1 MYILIAD
8 EEVYMIFGYVR
19 VSSKEQN
26 LERQIRALLDYEKG
40 LEEDNIFIDK
50 QSGKDFNRDNYLKL
64 KEKLRHGD
72 ILIIKELDRLG
83 RNKKMILD
91 ELKYLKDLGVRVKL
105 LDVPTTL
112 IDLDSFGNEVANA
125 MMEMIN
131 NLLIEVLSTIA
142 EQERVKIKQR
152 QAEGIAIAKQQGK
165 YKGRKAVTE
174 EDLPKNFS
182 KLYKQWIDKSINATQ
197 FTQLLGLKSR
207 TTLYKYIRIYE
218 DRK

>member
-1 MYILIAD
+1 
-8 EEVYMIFGYVR
+8 MIFGYVR
-19 VSSKEQN
+19 VSTKEQN
-26 LERQIRALLDYEKG
+26 LERQIRALLNYEKS
-40 LEEDNIFIDK
+40 LEEDNIYIDK
-50 QSGKDFNRDNYLKL
+50 QSGKDFNRESYLKL

-83 RNKKMILD
+83 RNKNMILD
-91 ELKYLKDLGVRVKL
+91 EIKYFKDLGVRVKV

-125 MMEMIN
+125 MMDMIN

-152 QAEGIAIAKQQGK
+152 QAEGIEIAKQEGK
-165 YKGRKAVTE
+165 FKGRKAITE
-174 EDLPKNFS
+174 ADLPKNFS
-182 KLYKQWIDKSINATQ
+182 KLYNQWKDKSINATQ

-207 TTLYKYIRIYE
+207 TTLYKYIKIYE
-218 DRK
+218 DEK

>member
-1 MYILIAD
+1 MKRNIN
-8 EEVYMIFGYVR
+8 MIFGYVR
-19 VSSKEQN
+19 VSTKEQN
-26 LERQIRALLDYEKG
+26 LERQIRALLDYEKD
-40 LEEDNIFIDK
+40 LKKDNIYTDK

-83 RNKKMILD
+83 RNKKMVLD
-91 ELKYLKDLGVRVKL
+91 ELKYLKDLGVRVKI

-182 KLYKQWIDKSINATQ
+182 KLYKQWKDKSINATQ
-197 FTQLLGLKSR
+197 FSQLLGLKSR

-218 DRK
+218 GSK

>member
-1 MYILIAD
+1 M
-8 EEVYMIFGYVR
+8 
-19 VSSKEQN
+19 
-26 LERQIRALLDYEKG
+26 
-40 LEEDNIFIDK
+40 
-50 QSGKDFNRDNYLKL
+50 
-64 KEKLRHGD
+64 
-72 ILIIKELDRLG
+72 
-83 RNKKMILD
+83 
-91 ELKYLKDLGVRVKL
+91 
-105 LDVPTTL
+105 PTTL

-152 QAEGIAIAKQQGK
+152 QSEGIAIAKQEGK

-182 KLYKQWIDKSINATQ
+182 KLYKQWKDKSINVTQ

-207 TTLYKYIRIYE
+207 TTLYKNI
-218 DRK
+218 